1 MSKKI
6 TYINQDKNISNDY
19 NIIIED
25 ENGNK
30 TLAKHDEKLD
40 QLLKQEVLVENIKDE
55 KQKILNK
62 SNNIKDIISD
72 RKKDIIESILI
83 PTIFI
88 LFFKITFDLLT
99 GDALFDIPIFGTE
112 VVYST
117 FVATITTIVT
127 VPEGIISA
135 IYNKYRLNKAK
146 DKQKRLEAQY
156 EYLNEIEEKET
167 TKLEEYNKN
176 VNLEKNSIQ
185 LKTETI
191 TPKEELQKLKEELI
205 YYYTLGYH
213 TENNNSNIKEN
224 NEEFVKTKK

>member
-30 TLAKHDEKLD
+30 TLTKHDEKLD

-72 RKKDIIESILI
+72 KKTDIIGSILI
-83 PTIFI
+83 PTISI
-88 LFFKITFDLLT
+88 PLFKIAFNLLT
-99 GDALFDIPIFGTE
+99 GDAPFYLPKFDTE
-112 VVYST
+112 VMYST
-117 FVATITTIVT
+117 FVAYCTAIVA
-127 VPEGIISA
+127 VPAGIISA

-191 TPKEELQKLKEELI
+191 TPKEELQKFYQSE
-205 YYYTLGYH
+205 T
-213 TENNNSNIKEN
+213 
-224 NEEFVKTKK
+224 